1 MRRILEKQRHILD
14 LAISSLL
21 RRVKKNAVLL
31 AVYTLIVF
39 SLASIM
45 LFTQTL
51 KREAASVLRGSP
63 ELIVQKLMAGRHDLI
78 PLSYAEKIKKIRGV
92 QEVRGRLWGYYYDQ
106 TARANYTLMAPLGET
121 LGEREVAIGDGL
133 ARMHGLSRGQRLSFR
148 SFDGQPVDFT
158 IKGVFS
164 PESALVSADL
174 VLMSEAGVRRVFGI
188 PLGAATDLVVTVR
201 NQKEIPNVAAKIM
214 ELLPD
219 TRPISR
225 QEILKTYEAVFDWR
239 GGILLVMLSG
249 AILAFL
255 IFTWDKA
262 AGLSAE
268 EKREIGILKAIGWE
282 TADILQLKL
291 YEGAV
296 ISLSAFLLGV
306 LLAYISL
313 SLTGGAL
320 WAQVLKGWSSLY
332 PEFRLVPYL
341 DSYQIAVLFFL
352 TVLPYTVATIVPS
365 WRAASI
371 DPDLV
376 MRT

>member
-1 MRRILEKQRHILD
+1 MRGFLEKQRHILD

-21 RRVKKNAVLL
+21 RRLKKNVVLL
-31 AVYTLIVF
+31 VVYTLIVF

-45 LFTQTL
+45 FFTQTL

-78 PLSYAEKIKKIRGV
+78 PLAYADKIRNIRGV

-106 TARANYTLMAPLGET
+106 TAKANYTLLVPLGYT
-121 LGEREVAIGDGL
+121 LGDREVAIGDGL
-133 ARMHGLSRGQRLSFR
+133 ARLHGLQRGQRLSFR

-158 IKGVFS
+158 IKGAFG
-164 PESALVSADL
+164 PESELVSADL
-174 VLMSEAGVRRVFGI
+174 ILISEKGLRRVFGF
-188 PLGAATDLVVTVR
+188 PPDAATDLVVSVR
-201 NQKEIPNVAAKIM
+201 NQKEIPTIAAKIM
-214 ELLPD
+214 DLLPD

-239 GGILLVMLSG
+239 GGILMVMLAG

-291 YEGAV
+291 YEGVV

-306 LLAYISL
+306 LLAYASL
-313 SLTGGAL
+313 SLTGGML
-320 WAQVLKGWSSLY
+320 WAPILKGWSSLY

-341 DSYQIAVLFFL
+341 DAYQIAVLFFL

>member
-1 MRRILEKQRHILD
+1 LRGFLEKQRHILD

-21 RRVKKNAVLL
+21 RRLKKNVVLL
-31 AVYTLIVF
+31 VVYTLIVF

-45 LFTQTL
+45 FFTQTL

-78 PLSYAEKIKKIRGV
+78 PLAYADKIRNIRGV

-106 TARANYTLMAPLGET
+106 TAKANYTLLVPLGYT
-121 LGEREVAIGDGL
+121 LGDREVAIGDGL
-133 ARMHGLSRGQRLSFR
+133 ARLHGLQRGQRLSFR

-158 IKGVFS
+158 IKGAFG
-164 PESALVSADL
+164 PESELVSADL
-174 VLMSEAGVRRVFGI
+174 ILISEKGLRRVFGF
-188 PLGAATDLVVTVR
+188 PPDAATDLVVSVR
-201 NQKEIPNVAAKIM
+201 NQKEIPTIAAKIM
-214 ELLPD
+214 DLLPD

-239 GGILLVMLSG
+239 GGILMVMLAG

-291 YEGAV
+291 YEGVV

-306 LLAYISL
+306 LLAYASL
-313 SLTGGAL
+313 SLTGGML
-320 WAQVLKGWSSLY
+320 WAPILKGWSSLY

-341 DSYQIAVLFFL
+341 DAYQIAVLFFL